1 LEIVMDRRLFLLAE
15 LAAFVG
21 IVAGGYTL
29 ISSTRDSAVAASPP
43 EQVTREAVLPQRIAA
58 RTAAPIAA
66 ARPPVPLL
74 LSPHPPRE
82 AADLPP
88 AEATADGGVSQQTQA
103 GQADEQAT
111 AEAAARAKALIEADG
126 YKRVRAVARA
136 PDGRWRGLALR
147 GAEEVAVSVDDNGN
161 VSTQ

>member
-1 LEIVMDRRLFLLAE
+1 MDRRLFPLAE
-15 LAAFVG
+15 LAAFAGILAAGYTVVSSAKATADAA
-21 IVAGGYTL
+21 IVAP
-29 ISSTRDSAVAASPP
+29 IPAQQVAAEATLPP
-43 EQVTREAVLPQRIAA
+43 QA
-58 RTAAPIAA
+58 RTAAPILA

-74 LSPHPPRE
+74 LSPHPPRQTT
-82 AADLPP
+82 DSPP
-88 AEATADGGVSQQTQA
+88 AEATP
-103 GQADEQAT
+103 EKAT

>member
-1 LEIVMDRRLFLLAE
+1 LEIAMDRRLFPLAE
-15 LAAFVG
+15 LAAFTG
-21 IVAGGYTL
+21 ILAGGYTVV
-29 ISSTRDSAVAASPP
+29 SSAREPAVAAIAVQASEP
-43 EQVTREAVLPQRIAA
+43 QAVLPPHIAA
-58 RTAAPIAA
+58 RTAAPIPA

-74 LSPHPPRE
+74 LSSRPPPK
-82 AADLPP
+82 AADIPP
-88 AEATADGGVSQQTQA
+88 AVTEP
-103 GQADEQAT
+103 ADEQAT

-126 YKRVRAVARA
+126 YKRVRAVKKA